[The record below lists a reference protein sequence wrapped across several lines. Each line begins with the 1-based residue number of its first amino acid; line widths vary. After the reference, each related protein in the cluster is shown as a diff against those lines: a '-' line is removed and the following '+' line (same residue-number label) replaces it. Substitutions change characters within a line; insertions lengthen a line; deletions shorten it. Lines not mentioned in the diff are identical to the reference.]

1 MSYSQGDLPT
11 TAPNHR
17 QTWPQSCT
25 NKRRM
30 HRFHLLHGTCDST
43 RLVIVRRPH
52 NAHGQALL
60 LGQVRCR
67 AGRQRGGHVHVQER
81 QRSVHLQVLARRVRR
96 QRHRPHRRR
105 RAAEPASAAQRTRES
120 SRMKPTGRTCGS
132 AACACGYVPSR
143 TRQPTRRGRR
153 SRWTRPSSEPQWR
166 GPSRS
171 GEEANRRAHS
181 ARRRMSPPV
190 AQHVCFLGC
199 PTHHVQGGRAR
210 TRAAR
215 AAPARAAAGRRCAR
229 WRPRP
234 AAPRRP
240 APAARPPARPAW
252 PAR

>member
-1 MSYSQGDLPT
+1 MTCRRQPQT
-11 TAPNHR
+11 TGRHGRKAV
-17 QTWPQSCT
+17 QTRCACT
-25 NKRRM
+25 T
-30 HRFHLLHGTCDST
+30 FHLLHGTCDST

-60 LGQVRCR
+60 LGQVRRR

-132 AACACGYVPSR
+132 AACACGYVPGR

-166 GPSRS
+166 GGNPVTHTALVSACRTARLLSGVSYASRA
-171 GEEANRRAHS
+171 GRPGAHASS
-181 ARRRMSPPV
+181 ARSSSARCCRSALCEVAAAASSSSPPGPSGTP
-190 AQHVCFLGC
+190 AC
-199 PTHHVQGGRAR
+199 
-210 TRAAR
+210 AASLASALSR
-215 AAPARAAAGRRCAR
+215 
-229 WRPRP
+229 
-234 AAPRRP
+234 
-240 APAARPPARPAW
+240 
-252 PAR
+252 